1 MAKKRANGDRPLNGD
16 GENLDRAET
25 TAGYFRK
32 IFKQHPKYLGERSNK
47 PLLDRWLKDHP
58 GETEVPKAVRANL
71 ANVKSVLRSTKRKKT
86 AMRAGEIESVAQQ
99 RPVKVARVPSGGS
112 DLESLEHQID
122 ECIISARILDREGLA
137 NVVDHLRLARNL
149 VVWKIGQ

>member
-1 MAKKRANGDRPLNGD
+1 MAKKRGDGDRPINGAGDNLNRG
-16 GENLDRAET
+16 ET

-32 IFKQHPKYLGERSNK
+32 IFKENPKYLGERSNR

-58 GETEVPKAVRANL
+58 GHTEVPKTVKANL
-71 ANVKSVLRSTKRKKT
+71 ANVKSVLRSTKRKKM

-112 DLESLEHQID
+112 ELESLEHQID

-149 VVWKIGQ
+149 VVWKLG